1 MQERDDHP
9 DRHQQ
14 VGPNGRGAGFNT
26 WSPGFANQNTPKG
39 YEVQNRSGQPRLS
52 LRAAIKAVLIGL
64 VVMVVPSGALY
75 AATQNPKPG
84 ITVQV
89 SPGSQ
94 SVQQGQGAGY
104 VLSVTSTGGFTG
116 TVGLAVAG
124 LPAGA
129 AAAFSPAT
137 VTLGSGGT
145 STATLTIT
153 TAPTTPA
160 GTVTLTITGTGAK
173 VSGSVTAGLTVN
185 YKMSTAFSLSAAPA
199 TVTVPPGA
207 TAAYTL
213 ALTRN
218 TFASPVTLSVL
229 GGLPAGATASFSP
242 NPVTG
247 GSATLQIAT
256 TAGAPDGRYN
266 LYLVGSGPDA
276 AGRMQYAYAN
286 TQLVLDS
293 TKRQFTLSGNTP
305 GSLFPGASAGLD
317 LQITNPNTKPLSLTN
332 ISVALAEVTRSA
344 DAVSRN
350 LPCTVADYTLTQYS
364 GPYPLTVPPGTSSLS
379 GLGVAPSGLP
389 RVGMLETGT
398 NQDGCKGATLQF
410 TYSGSGQGN

>member
-1 MQERDDHP
+1 
-9 DRHQQ
+9 
-14 VGPNGRGAGFNT
+14 
-26 WSPGFANQNTPKG
+26 
-39 YEVQNRSGQPRLS
+39 VQNQSGQPRLS
-52 LRAAIKAVLIGL
+52 LRASIKALLIGL
-64 VVMVVPSGALY
+64 VVMLIPSGALY

-89 SPGSQ
+89 SPASQ
-94 SVQQGQGAGY
+94 SLQQGQGAGY

-124 LPAGA
+124 LPAGSA
-129 AAAFSPAT
+129 ATFAPAS

-145 STATLTIT
+145 STATMNIT
-153 TAPTTPA
+153 TSPTTPA
-160 GTVTLTITGTGAK
+160 GTATLTITGT
-173 VSGSVTAGLTVN
+173 SGKISSSVTAGLTVN
-185 YKMSTAFSLSAAPA
+185 YRMSTAFSLSAAPA
-199 TVTVPPGA
+199 SVTVPPGA

-213 ALTRN
+213 QLARN
-218 TFASPVTLSVL
+218 NFTGPVTLSVL

-247 GSATLQIAT
+247 SSATLQIT
-256 TAGAPDGRYN
+256 TTTGSPDGSYN
-266 LYLVGSGPDA
+266 LSLVGSGQDT
-276 AGRMQYAYAN
+276 AGRTQYAYAN
-286 TQLVLDS
+286 AQLVLDS

-305 GSLFPGASAGLD
+305 GSLSPGSSAGLD

-332 ISVALAEVTRSA
+332 ISVALAGVTRSA

-379 GLGVAPSGLP
+379 GLGVAPSSLP
-389 RVGMLETGT
+389 RVGMLDTGT
-398 NQDGCKGATLQF
+398 SQDGCKGATLQL